1 MNPVTVSQLHL
12 HNLGH
17 QTKWFRVIDICNIQ
31 HTKSSYFLQIIWL
44 TVNGAQKLYQLPA
57 FTWVSKSTS
66 SSPKPRFCRAL
77 SHPHRCWKQVSPASP
92 FHPAASIT
100 RHLPS
105 RDMPTARHFCSRQ
118 CWQRLRLVR
127 SIRQFF

>member
-1 MNPVTVSQLHL
+1 MITYFIKLNS
-12 HNLGH
+12 
-17 QTKWFRVIDICNIQ
+17 VIDIFNIQ
-31 HTKSSYFLQIIWL
+31 HTKYSYFLFFPQQQIIWL
-44 TVNGAQKLYQLPA
+44 NVNSAQKLDKLSA
-57 FTWVSKSTS
+57 FTWVSESKTS
-66 SSPKPRFCRAL
+66 SLKPRFCRTV
-77 SHPHRCWKQVSPASP
+77 SHPHRCSKQDSPPSP
-92 FHPAASIT
+92 FHPDASIN